1 MVLSV
6 STKTIK
12 AQQLPALDIG
22 DISEL
27 NGNAEIV
34 RDKPYTAEL
43 EFAIQQND
51 QAVTKDGRLAIKFLD
66 DSQVKLTEYSELV
79 IDEYI
84 FNPDPSKSKMALK
97 FTLGTARFITGS
109 FNKIDKQAIL
119 ESPNI
124 STRITTI
131 NSILDLNTF
140 QVVSNKNTNQL
151 N

>member
-51 QAVTKDGRLAIKFLD
+51 QAVTKNGRLEIKFLD
-66 DSQVKLTEYSELV
+66 DSQVKLTEYLNLF
-79 IDEYI
+79 I
-84 FNPDPSKSKMALK
+84 SK
-97 FTLGTARFITGS
+97 FV
-109 FNKIDKQAIL
+109 Q
-119 ESPNI
+119 
-124 STRITTI
+124 
-131 NSILDLNTF
+131 
-140 QVVSNKNTNQL
+140 
-151 N
+151 

>member
-84 FNPDPSKSKMALK
+84 FNPDPGAYKPC
-97 FTLGTARFITGS
+97 LGGE
-109 FNKIDKQAIL
+109 L
-119 ESPNI
+119 
-124 STRITTI
+124 STI
-131 NSILDLNTF
+131 
-140 QVVSNKNTNQL
+140 
-151 N
+151 